1 MDEAATQG
9 LPYNQAKAMALSQ
22 VVKNLLKNEILS
34 KTADFSDDVLG
45 FAKVNKRY
53 YNETTDIYSRPSHY
67 RKNVREIV
75 WNNSKNENGE
85 VIDPLTGLV
94 MNFDDPWDMG
104 HKPGYEFRKHK
115 KSAQERNIERK
126 QFLNEYN
133 NPNHYR
139 PELPSSNRG
148 HLGEDNTETYYG
160 P

>member
-1 MDEAATQG
+1 
-9 LPYNQAKAMALSQ
+9 
-22 VVKNLLKNEILS
+22 
-34 KTADFSDDVLG
+34 
-45 FAKVNKRY
+45 
-53 YNETTDIYSRPSHY
+53 
-67 RKNVREIV
+67 
-75 WNNSKNENGE
+75 
-85 VIDPLTGLV
+85 

-115 KSAQERNIERK
+115 TSAQERNIERK

-148 HLGEDNTETYYG
+148 HFGEDMTETYYG